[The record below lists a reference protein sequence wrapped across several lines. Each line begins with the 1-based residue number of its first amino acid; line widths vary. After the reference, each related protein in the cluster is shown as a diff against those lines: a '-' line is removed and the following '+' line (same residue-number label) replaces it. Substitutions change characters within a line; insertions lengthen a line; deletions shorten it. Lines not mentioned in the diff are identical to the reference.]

1 MKEMNYTHVQLAE
14 YLLYRQNN
22 LIPQHYTSTRQRAL
36 FTQKWN
42 GYSAVN
48 GKHYLNNKEIIF
60 DEDKTAFLDRLVN
73 DPRFEM
79 FSKGWSAVYTFLKDR
94 YVNIHQSDVISAL
107 QRSEHHQKYAP
118 SKKPKQVRPV
128 SIQEPH
134 KIIQID
140 ESFFTNGYNLLLAI
154 DASSRFLYGL
164 VRHRNIASNDV
175 RDLVNRINTRLG
187 KNPVFIS
194 DNGQIFN
201 VIAETNKHINTSVY
215 RSMANGRVERVHRT
229 IKSTLTQL
237 LAAGEVMSEAL
248 LQRVINNYNNNALNQ
263 AINKTPVVADTQ
275 REVKTVKSVATAHHA
290 TYPLHTRVRISMYKL
305 HPELLKD
312 VKYKDRHV
320 QHWSNE
326 IYEIVAI
333 HRPRN
338 PTMAAYYLLAN
349 QADTK
354 YYFEDLKLANQSV
367 ALVANA
373 KAKSPKPKP
382 TQKTRIQKAEER
394 ELTWEHRRMKITT
407 EKRVSK
413 PNPRFAV

>member
-1 MKEMNYTHVQLAE
+1 MNYTRVQLAE

-36 FTQKWN
+36 FTQKWT
-42 GYSAVN
+42 GYSAAN

-60 DEDKTAFLDRLVN
+60 DENKTAFLDTLVN

-79 FSKGWSAVYTFLKDR
+79 FSKGWSAVYTFLKER
-94 YVNIHQSDVISAL
+94 YINIHQSDVIAAL

-118 SKKPKQVRPV
+118 SKRPKQIRPV

-140 ESFFTNGYNLLLAI
+140 ESYFTNGYNLLLAI
-154 DASSRFLYGL
+154 DSSSRFLYGL
-164 VRHRNIASNDV
+164 VRHRNINSDDV

-194 DNGQIFN
+194 DNGGIFN

-237 LAAGEVMSEAL
+237 LAAGEVMSEGL
-248 LQRVINNYNNNALNQ
+248 LQRVINNYNHALNQ
-263 AINKTPVVADTQ
+263 AINKIPAMADTQ
-275 REVKTVKSVATAHHA
+275 REVKTVKSIATAHHA

-312 VKYKDRHV
+312 VKYKDSHV

-338 PTMAAYYLLAN
+338 PTMAHYYLLAN

-354 YYFEDLKLANQSV
+354 YYHEDLKLANESV
-367 ALVANA
+367 GLVANV
-373 KAKSPKPKP
+373 KPPKPKP
-382 TQKTRIQKAEER
+382 IQKTRIQKAEER
-394 ELTWEHRRMKITT
+394 ELTWQHRRMKTT
-407 EKRVSK
+407 TNKRVPK
-413 PNPRFAV
+413 PNPRFAI

>member
-1 MKEMNYTHVQLAE
+1 MNYTLPQLQE
-14 YLLYRQNN
+14 FLLYRQNHD
-22 LIPQHYTSTRQRAL
+22 IPAVYTSTRQKAL
-36 FTQKWN
+36 FVQKWA
-42 GYSAVN
+42 GYSAAN

-60 DEDKTAFLDRLVN
+60 DEDKLAFLDRLVN
-73 DPRFEM
+73 DTRFEM
-79 FSKGWSAVYTFLKDR
+79 FSKGWSAVYTFLKER

-118 SKKPKQVRPV
+118 SKKVKQVRPV
-128 SIQEPH
+128 AIQEPH
-134 KIIQID
+134 KVIQID

-154 DASSRFLYGL
+154 DSSSRFLYGL
-164 VRHRNIASNDV
+164 VRHRNINSDDV
-175 RDLVNRINTRLG
+175 RNLVNRINTRLG

-194 DNGQIFN
+194 DNGGIFN

-248 LQRVINNYNNNALNQ
+248 LQRVINNYNNALNQ
-263 AINKTPVVADTQ
+263 AINKTPALADTH
-275 REVKTVKSVATAHHA
+275 REVKTVKSIATTQHPM
-290 TYPLHTRVRISMYKL
+290 YPLHTRVRISMYKL

-312 VKYKDRHV
+312 VKYKDSHV
-320 QHWSNE
+320 QHWSDQ

-338 PTMAAYYLLAN
+338 PTMAHYYLLAN

-354 YYFEDLKLANQSV
+354 YYHEDLKLANQSV

-373 KAKSPKPKP
+373 NAKPPKPKP
-382 TQKTRIQKAEER
+382 IEKTRIQRTEER
-394 ELTWEHRRMKITT
+394 ELTWEHRRMKTTT

-413 PNPRFAV
+413 PNPRFAI